1 MNQLPG
7 DFPEPSTGGSDRRS
21 LLGSISRVLVGG
33 PKDPTDPSVFHKLS
47 LVAFLAWVGLGA
59 DGLSSSSYGP
69 DEAFRAI
76 LGHEYLALLLAAL
89 TTFTVLL
96 LSWSYSFVVEHFPSG
111 GGGYVVAS
119 KLLGPLPGV
128 VSGTALVVDYVLT
141 ITISVASG
149 VDALLSFA
157 PLAWQPYKV
166 TIDLVI
172 LLVLLVLNLRGVK
185 ESVKILLP
193 IFLVFLATHALLI
206 LYGVGNHLWA
216 LPDVVRTSRL
226 EMTRD
231 MGQLGVVA
239 VLLIL
244 LRAYS
249 LGAGTYT
256 GIEAVSNGLQI
267 LKEPRIATAKRTMVY
282 MALSLAFTAG
292 GILVCYLLWRASP
305 VEGKTMNAVLLERV
319 MGSWVLGGWNVGTWL
334 VIVTLISEG
343 ALLFVAA
350 QTGFID
356 GPRVL
361 SNMAV
366 DSWMPHSFANLSE
379 RLVTKNGV
387 FLMAAASATLMVY
400 ARGRVSFLVVL
411 YAINVFITF
420 SLTQVSM
427 AKMWLAQRRRARRWA
442 GKLIL
447 HSLTLVLCI
456 AILIVTTY
464 EKFGEGAWLT
474 FSITSA
480 LIVVCVLV
488 RGHYRN
494 VQAQITQIDAILS
507 QIPTE
512 GRPEAPAKVDPK
524 APVAIL
530 FVSGYG
536 GLGIHAMLSIQRL
549 FPDYYRNIIF
559 VSVGVVDSGH
569 FKGAGAVESLVAD
582 TERGLQRYVD
592 FARRLGFAAEARY
605 RVGTDVLLEAEELSH
620 EVHREFPK
628 GVFFL
633 GKLVFAQEKFY
644 YRFLHNDTAFAI
656 QRRLQ
661 FSGLPTI
668 ILPIRMGI
676 EGRRSVGVAG

>member
-1 MNQLPG
+1 MQQLPG
-7 DFPEPSTGGSDRRS
+7 DFPEPVLEGNDRKTVLGGLKRA
-21 LLGSISRVLVGG
+21 LVGG
-33 PKDPTDPSVFHKLS
+33 PKDPTDPAVFHKLS

-76 LGHEYLALLLAAL
+76 LGHQYLALYLAAL

-96 LSWSYSFVVEHFPSG
+96 ISYSYSFVVEHFPSG

-119 KLLGPLPGV
+119 KLLGPIPGV
-128 VSGTALVVDYVLT
+128 VSGSALVVDYLLT
-141 ITISVASG
+141 ITLSICSG
-149 VDALLSFA
+149 VDAILSFL

-166 TIDLVI
+166 PLDVGI

-193 IFLVFLATHALLI
+193 IFLVFIATHVLLI
-206 LYGVGNHLWA
+206 GYGVASHLWA
-216 LPDVVRTSRL
+216 FPEVVRTTHI
-226 EMTRD
+226 EINRD
-231 MGQLGVVA
+231 LSTLGFWA
-239 VLLIL
+239 VLMIL
-244 LRAYS
+244 LRADS

-267 LKEPRIATAKRTMVY
+267 LKEPRIATAKRTMAY

-292 GILVCYLLWRASP
+292 GLLVCYLLWQASP
-305 VEGKTMNAVLLERV
+305 AEGKTMNAVLLERV
-319 MGSWVLGGWNVGTWL
+319 MGLWTIGGWSIGTWL
-334 VIVTLISEG
+334 VIITLISEG

-361 SNMAV
+361 SNMAT
-366 DSWMPHSFANLSE
+366 DSWMPHAFANLSE

-387 FLMAAASATLMVY
+387 VLLAVAAAGLIVY
-400 ARGRVSFLVVL
+400 SRGRVSFLVVL

-420 SLTQVSM
+420 SLTQLGM
-427 AKMWLAQRRRARRWA
+427 ARMWLAERKREKRWLA
-442 GKLIL
+442 KFSL
-447 HSLTLVLCI
+447 HVVTLALCV
-456 AILIVTTY
+456 AILLVTTY
-464 EKFGEGAWLT
+464 EKLAEGGWLT
-474 FSITSA
+474 FTITSA
-480 LIVVCVLV
+480 LIALCLAVH
-488 RGHYRN
+488 RHYRN
-494 VQAQITQIDAILS
+494 VQREIAEVDRILTQIPIESSA
-507 QIPTE
+507 
-512 GRPEAPAKVDPK
+512 EAPAKVDPN

-549 FPDYYRNIIF
+549 FPNYYKNVVF
-559 VSVGVVDSGH
+559 LSVGVVDSGH
-569 FKGAGAVESLVAD
+569 FKGRGEVESLVAS
-582 TERGLQRYVD
+582 TETGLQRYVD
-592 FARRLGFAAEARY
+592 FARRLGVAAEYRY
-605 RVGTDVLLEAEELSH
+605 LIGTDVIQEAQQLSQ

-633 GKLVFAQEKFY
+633 GKLVFANEKFY

-668 ILPIRMGI
+668 ILPIRMRL
-676 EGRRSVGVAG
+676 EPAARAGAAA

>member
-1 MNQLPG
+1 MDQLPG
-7 DFPEPSTGGSDRRS
+7 DFPEPSEAGSDRRS
-21 LLGSISRVLVGG
+21 LLGNISRMLVGG

-89 TTFTVLL
+89 TAFTVLL
-96 LSWSYSFVVEHFPSG
+96 LSWSYSYVVEHFPSG

-128 VSGTALVVDYVLT
+128 VSGSALVVDYILT
-141 ITISVASG
+141 ITLSVASG
-149 VDALLSFA
+149 VDAVLSFA
-157 PLAWQPYKV
+157 PLAWQSYKV

-216 LPDVVRTSRL
+216 LPEVVRTSHL

-292 GILVCYLLWRASP
+292 GILVCYLLWHASP
-305 VEGKTMNAVLLERV
+305 AEGKTMNAVLLERV

-387 FLMAAASATLMVY
+387 ILMAAASASLMVY

-427 AKMWLAQRRRARRWA
+427 ARMWLSQRRRAPRWA
-442 GKLIL
+442 GKFVL
-447 HSLTLVLCI
+447 HVVTLVLCI
-456 AILIVTTY
+456 AILVVTAY

-474 FSITSA
+474 FTITSG
-480 LIVVCVLV
+480 LIVLCVLV

-494 VQAQITQIDAILS
+494 VQEQITQIDAILS

-512 GRPEAPAKVDPK
+512 GRPEAPANVAPDS
-524 APVAIL
+524 PVAVL

-536 GLGIHAMLSIQRL
+536 GLGIHAMLSILRL
-549 FPDYYRNIIF
+549 FPGYYRNIVF
-559 VSVGVVDSGH
+559 ASVGVVDSGH

-582 TERGLQRYVD
+582 TERSLQRYVD

-605 RVGTDVLLEAEELSH
+605 RVGTDVLLEAEQLSH

-628 GVFFL
+628 AVFFL

-644 YRFLHNDTAFAI
+644 YRILHNDTAFAI

-668 ILPIRMGI
+668 VLPIRMRLG
-676 EGRRSVGVAG
+676 SPA

>member
-1 MNQLPG
+1 VDQIPG
-7 DFPEPSTGGSDRRS
+7 DFPEPSVEPSARGSR
-21 LLGSISRVLVGG
+21 LGALKRLLVGG
-33 PKDPTDPSVFHKLS
+33 PKDPTDPAVFHKLS
-47 LVAFLAWVGLGA
+47 LIAFLAWVGLGA
-59 DGLSSSSYGP
+59 DGLSSSAYGP

-76 LGHEYLALLLAAL
+76 LGHQYLAFLLAVL
-89 TTFTVLL
+89 MTFTVLL
-96 LSWSYSFVVEHFPSG
+96 LSYSYSFVVEHFPSG

-119 KLLGPLPGV
+119 KLLGPIPGV
-128 VSGTALVVDYVLT
+128 VSGSALVVDYILT
-141 ITISVASG
+141 VTISIASG
-149 VDALLSFA
+149 VDAILSFF
-157 PLAWQPYKV
+157 PLSSQELKLP
-166 TIDLVI
+166 IDIGI
-172 LLVLLVLNLRGVK
+172 LLALLVLNLRGVK
-185 ESVKILLP
+185 ESVKVLLP
-193 IFLVFLATHALLI
+193 IFLVFLATHVVLI
-206 LYGVGNHLWA
+206 VYGVGNHFWA
-216 LPDVVRTSRL
+216 LPGVIRASHL

-267 LKEPRIATAKRTMVY
+267 LKEPRIPTAKRTMAY

-292 GILVCYLLWRASP
+292 GILVCYLLWHASP
-305 VEGKTMNAVLLERV
+305 VEGKTMNAVLLDR
-319 MGSWVLGGWNVGTWL
+319 VLGGWTAGGLPVGEWL
-334 VIVTLISEG
+334 VVVTLVSEG

-361 SNMAV
+361 SNMAT
-366 DSWMPHSFANLSE
+366 DSWMPHLFANLSE

-387 FLMAAASATLMVY
+387 FLMAAASAALMVY
-400 ARGRVSFLVVL
+400 SRGRVSFLVVL

-420 SLTQVSM
+420 SLTQLSM
-427 AKMWLAQRRRARRWA
+427 ARMWFAERARAPHWA
-442 GKLIL
+442 TKFAL
-447 HSLTLVLCI
+447 HAVTLLLCI
-456 AILIVTTY
+456 AILVVTTL
-464 EKFGEGAWLT
+464 EKFTEGAWLT
-474 FSITSA
+474 FCITA
-480 LIVVCVLV
+480 VLIAVCVV
-488 RGHYRN
+488 VHRHYRG
-494 VQAQITQIDAILS
+494 VQDQIVQIDAILT

-512 GRPEAPAKVDPK
+512 GRPAGPASVDTK

-549 FPDYYRNIIF
+549 FPDYYRNIVF

-569 FKGAGAVESLVAD
+569 FKGKGEVEALVAS
-582 TERGLQRYVD
+582 TQAGLQRYVE
-592 FARRLGFAAEARY
+592 FARRLGFAAEARS
-605 RVGTDVLLEAEELSH
+605 RVGTDVLLEAEQLAH
-620 EVHREFPK
+620 EVHKEFPK

-633 GKLVFAQEKFY
+633 GKLVFAREKFY

-668 ILPIRMGI
+668 ILPIRMRLGAS
-676 EGRRSVGVAG
+676 G